1 MKKLNNLKEIVI
13 LGGSNAFWEIS
24 ELISDI
30 NAVKL
35 QYKIIAVLDDS
46 PNLIGTQLGELTVDG
61 PLEKAKEFSEN
72 VYFIF
77 AIGSFRT
84 RIIRNE
90 LLKRLAFKDER
101 YVTLIHPTA
110 KIFSTAQIGHGCIVH
125 YGTVIFN
132 HTIIESFCIIAANC
146 VIAVS
151 NLLGRGCLLGSNI
164 TTTTGVRIG
173 AFSFIGSSSSI
184 GENVEIGPGA
194 QIGMAS
200 LVLKNIPAGAF
211 VLGNPPR
218 LLDKV
223 EVSEEI
229 IENWKKINLENGYS

>member
-1 MKKLNNLKEIVI
+1 MTSIKEIVI

-30 NAVKL
+30 NAVEP
-35 QYKIIAVLDDS
+35 QYRIIAVLDDS
-46 PNLIGTQLGELTVDG
+46 PNLIGNQLGELKVDG
-61 PLEKAKEFSEN
+61 PLDKAKNFSEN
-72 VYFIF
+72 VYFVF

-84 RIIRNE
+84 RLIRSDII
-90 LLKRLAFKDER
+90 KRLAIRDER

-110 KIFSTAQIGHGCIVH
+110 KIFSTSRIGHGCIVH
-125 YGTVIFN
+125 YGTVVFN
-132 HTIIESFCIIAANC
+132 HTKIESFCVIAANC

-151 NLLGRGCLLGSNI
+151 NLLGRGCLFGSNI
-164 TTTTGVRIG
+164 TTTTAVRIG
-173 AFSFIGSSSSI
+173 SFSFIGSSTSV

-200 LVLKNIPAGAF
+200 LILKDIPAGAF

-218 LLDKV
+218 LFDKV
-223 EVSEEI
+223 EVSDEI
-229 IENWKKINLENGYS
+229 VENWKQIKIENGYS

>member
-1 MKKLNNLKEIVI
+1 MKELNSIKEIVI

-30 NAVKL
+30 NAIKL

-46 PNLIGTQLGELTVDG
+46 PNLIGKQLGELTVDG
-61 PLEKAKEFSEN
+61 PLEEAKGFSEN
-72 VYFIF
+72 VYFVF

-84 RIIRNE
+84 RLIRSE
-90 LLKRLAFKDER
+90 ILKRLAFRDER

-110 KIFSTAQIGHGCIVH
+110 KIFSTSQIGYGCIVH
-125 YGTVIFN
+125 YGTVVFN
-132 HTIIESFCIIAANC
+132 HSKIESFCVIAANC

-151 NLLGRGCLLGSNI
+151 NLLGRGCLFGSNI
-164 TTTTGVRIG
+164 TTTTGVKIG
-173 AFSFIGSSSSI
+173 SFSFIGSSTSI

-200 LVLKNIPAGAF
+200 LVLKDIPAGAF
-211 VLGNPPR
+211 VLGNPPK

-223 EVSEEI
+223 EVSDEI
-229 IENWKKINLENGYS
+229 IENWKQIIIENGYS